1 MSTPF
6 PPIEGGEIDFTILSH
21 SADQAVWR
29 QENLT
34 IPPMF
39 RPTFELKAKANKPKT
54 NVNMTLKL
62 VTPVISTVAGNTV
75 SLNTRVGTFS
85 YTSLQNV
92 SDASNGVMLDQMIA
106 ALTVLKK
113 NFVQGTINQ

>member
-1 MSTPF
+1 MGSYPD
-6 PPIEGGEIDFTILSH
+6 IEADAIDFTILSH
-21 SADQAVWR
+21 TSDTAVWR

-34 IPPMF
+34 LPPMF
-39 RPTFELKAKANKPKT
+39 RPTFELKAKANKLKT

-62 VTPVISTVAGNTV
+62 VTPVTSTVDGNVV
-75 SLNTRVGTFS
+75 SLNTRVGIFS

-92 SDASNGVMLDQMIA
+92 TDSTNGEAIDQMIN
-106 ALTVLKK
+106 ALMVLKK